1 MSLKSR
7 FRRAA
12 ALFDKS
18 AWLLMLPT
26 FALLFIDP
34 PLFRTLITWSFYGV
48 SIAGVS
54 IIISRLTFPQFHFDD
69 LYDAVKSGNVAAAIL
84 LAAVV
89 FFVGLV
95 MISLVLWSKA

>member
-1 MSLKSR
+1 MNLKTR
-7 FRRAA
+7 FRRFA

-26 FALLFIDP
+26 FGLLFIDP
-34 PLFRTLITWSFYGV
+34 PLFKTLITWSFYGV

-54 IIISRLTFPQFHFDD
+54 IIISRLTFPQIHVDD
-69 LYDAVKSGNVAAAIL
+69 LYADVRAGNIASAVL
-84 LAAVV
+84 LAAIVA
-89 FFVGLV
+89 FVGLV